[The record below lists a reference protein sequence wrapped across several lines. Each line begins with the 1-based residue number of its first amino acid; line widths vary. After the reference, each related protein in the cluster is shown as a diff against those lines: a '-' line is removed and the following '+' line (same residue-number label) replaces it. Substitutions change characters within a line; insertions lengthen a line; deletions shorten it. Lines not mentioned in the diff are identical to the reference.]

1 MGIGSINRRGLRWLA
16 WLLASLALFAMLGTT
31 AARADVTINVNTTTD
46 DTTAGNG
53 TCSMREAVL
62 YANGTAEADCAAGTA
77 TGTTTINLPAGHYV
91 IANGTLSITGATVIK
106 GSGASNTTIDAN
118 GTSEVLNVGA
128 TANLMLREV
137 TVTGGA
143 SGLVPCTGMFCLLAA
158 EAGAPGGGISNAGS
172 LTLSGSTVSNN
183 VASPG
188 SSGLLLCFTGSACQG
203 RSPAAGGNGGGI
215 YNSGGRLTISSSTIS
230 GNKTAGAAG
239 GDASSATNTSNGAAG
254 GAGGAS
260 GFGGGIY
267 NVNGTVTITNSTI
280 RNNSTGP
287 GGAGGSGS
295 PATTTGTGGNG
306 GAGGAAGSGG
316 GIESTGTGS
325 LTISGSTINA
335 NTTGAGG
342 NGGNGG
348 AGAGGSNGG
357 AAGAGGNG
365 GSGGG
370 IDSAPQV
377 TMQDSTLTGN
387 ATGRGGNPGTAAAP
401 AGAAALGG
409 ASGVGGAL
417 NQSSTGATITQST
430 VSGNTAAG
438 AAGGLNAGGSIEIEN
453 SIIASNHSGS
463 ANSNCGG
470 TMYTR
475 RGTNIFFGDNTCGTQ
490 GADPKLQPLAD
501 NGGPTQTLA
510 LAPGSS
516 AVDVVATNDCLST
529 DQRGVARPRSV
540 ACDAGAYELASPNV
554 SAVSAGATSTT
565 TASVTATVNPNFKDT
580 RVVVRYGPTTVGG
593 ATTAAQDIG
602 SANSPTSFSAR
613 LVNLKPQTTYHA
625 QVVATNDDGATSS
638 GDLRFTTT
646 NTASATLASATTRA
660 RRLSVTIV
668 CDHGNR
674 GDRCTG
680 GITVS
685 AHVTS
690 SKGKTVAVTSAKQP
704 SQKRPSKKA
713 RAKLVRLGS
722 ATYSVVTGTRKTI
735 TLTLDK
741 RGRSLLN
748 TRYKVP
754 ATLKLSGN
762 NTISRQ
768 ITFSYGRVRSPV
780 SFTWKFNRRYT
791 VAELLTI
798 SSLPAKPKVVVS
810 CHGGG
815 CPFAKKTFSLKAKAK
830 TRKLELAPK
839 LKQAHLKPKTKLQ
852 IEITAANA
860 VGKVLIFTIV
870 SNDVPKLTVS
880 CLVPGARK
888 PSACAI
894 P

>member
-1 MGIGSINRRGLRWLA
+1 MGTGTIKSWASALA
-16 WLLASLALFAMLGTT
+16 LLAALLAFAATLGTT
-31 AARADVTINVNTTTD
+31 SARADVTINVNTTTD

-53 TCSMREAVL
+53 TCSLREAIT
-62 YANGTAEADCAAGTA
+62 YADGTAEADCAAGTA

-118 GTSEVLNVGA
+118 GTTQVLNVGA
-128 TANLMLREV
+128 AANLMLRGV

-143 SGLVPCTGMFCLLAA
+143 SGLVPCTGMFCFQMAR
-158 EAGAPGGGISNAGS
+158 AGAPGGGISNAGS

-183 VASPG
+183 LASAG
-188 SSGLLLCFTGSACQG
+188 SSGVLLCFIGSACPG

-215 YNSGGRLTISSSTIS
+215 YNNGGRLTISSSTIS

-239 GDASSATNTSNGAAG
+239 GDASSATNTSNGGPG
-254 GAGGAS
+254 GTGGAS
-260 GFGGGIY
+260 GSGGGIY
-267 NVNGTVTITNSTI
+267 NVNGIVTITNSTI

-287 GGAGGSGS
+287 GGAGGNGSG
-295 PATTTGTGGNG
+295 ATTTGTGGTG
-306 GAGGAAGSGG
+306 GTGGAAGSGG

-325 LTISGSTINA
+325 LTISGSAVNA

-342 NGGNGG
+342 DGGNGG

-357 AAGAGGNG
+357 PAGAGGNG

-377 TMQDSTLTGN
+377 AIQDSTLTGN
-387 ATGRGGNPGTAAAP
+387 ATGRGGNPGTAGAP
-401 AGAAALGG
+401 AGAPALGG
-409 ASGVGGAL
+409 TSGTGGAL

-438 AAGGLNAGGSIEIEN
+438 AAGGLNAGGSIDIEN

-470 TMYTR
+470 TMYTK

-490 GADPKLQPLAD
+490 GGDPKLQPLAD

-529 DQRGVARPRSV
+529 DQRGVARPRGV
-540 ACDAGAYELASPNV
+540 ACDAGAYELASPAV

-565 TASVTATVNPNFKDT
+565 TASVTATINPNFKDT
-580 RVVVRYGPTTVGG
+580 KVLVRYGPTAAGG
-593 ATTAAQDIG
+593 TTTAAQDIG

-625 QVVATNDDGATSS
+625 QVVAANDDGTTTS

-674 GDRCTG
+674 GDRCAG
-680 GITVS
+680 RITVS

-690 SKGKTVAVTSAKQP
+690 SKGKPVAITSAKQP
-704 SQKRPSKKA
+704 SKKQ
-713 RAKLVRLGS
+713 RAKLVQLGS
-722 ATYSVVTGTRKTI
+722 ATYSIVTGNRKTI

-748 TRYKVP
+748 ARYKVP

-780 SFTWKFNRRYT
+780 SFTWKFNNRYT
-791 VAELLTI
+791 VAEQLTI
-798 SSLPAKPKVVVS
+798 SSLPAKPKVLVS
-810 CHGGG
+810 CRGGG
-815 CPFAKKTFSLKAKAK
+815 CPFAKKTFSLKAKSK
-830 TRKLELAPK
+830 TRKLQLAPK
-839 LKQAHLKPKTKLQ
+839 LKQAHLRPKARLQ

-860 VGKVLIFTIV
+860 VGKVLTFTIV
-870 SNDVPKLTVS
+870 SNDVPKLAVS

-888 PSACAI
+888 PTACAS

>member
-1 MGIGSINRRGLRWLA
+1 MRTGTIKRWASALA
-16 WLLASLALFAMLGTT
+16 LLAALLAFAATLGTT

-53 TCSMREAVL
+53 TCSLREAIT
-62 YANGTAEADCAAGTA
+62 YADGTAEADCAAGTA

-91 IANGTLSITGATVIK
+91 IANGALSITGATVIK

-118 GTSEVLNVGA
+118 GTTQVLNVGA
-128 TANLMLREV
+128 AANLMLRGV

-143 SGLVPCTGMFCLLAA
+143 SGLVPCTGMFCFQMAR
-158 EAGAPGGGISNAGS
+158 AGAPGGGISNAGS

-183 VASPG
+183 LASAG
-188 SSGLLLCFTGSACQG
+188 SSGVLLCFIGSACPG

-215 YNSGGRLTISSSTIS
+215 YNNGGRLTISSSTIS

-239 GDASSATNTSNGAAG
+239 GDASSATNTSNGGPG
-254 GAGGAS
+254 GTGGAS
-260 GFGGGIY
+260 GSGGGIY
-267 NVNGTVTITNSTI
+267 NVNGIVTITNSTI

-287 GGAGGSGS
+287 GGAGGNGSG
-295 PATTTGTGGNG
+295 ATTTGTGGTG
-306 GAGGAAGSGG
+306 GTGGAAGSGG

-342 NGGNGG
+342 DGGNGG

-357 AAGAGGNG
+357 PAGAGGNG

-377 TMQDSTLTGN
+377 AIQDSTLTGN
-387 ATGRGGNPGTAAAP
+387 ATGRGGNPGTAGAP
-401 AGAAALGG
+401 AGAPALGG
-409 ASGVGGAL
+409 TSGTGGAL

-438 AAGGLNAGGSIEIEN
+438 AAGGLNAGGSIDIEN

-470 TMYTR
+470 TMYTK

-490 GADPKLQPLAD
+490 GGDPKLQPLAD

-529 DQRGVARPRSV
+529 DQRGVGRPRGV
-540 ACDAGAYELASPNV
+540 ACDAGAYELASPTV

-565 TASVTATVNPNFKDT
+565 TASVTATINPNFKDT
-580 RVVVRYGPTTVGG
+580 KVLVRYGPTAAGG
-593 ATTAAQDIG
+593 TTTAAQDIG

-625 QVVATNDDGATSS
+625 QVVAANDDGTTTS

-674 GDRCTG
+674 GDRCAG
-680 GITVS
+680 RITVS

-690 SKGKTVAVTSAKQP
+690 SKGKPVAITSAKQP
-704 SQKRPSKKA
+704 SKKQ
-713 RAKLVRLGS
+713 RAKLVQLGS
-722 ATYSVVTGTRKTI
+722 ATYSIVTGNRKTI

-748 TRYKVP
+748 ARYKVP

-780 SFTWKFNRRYT
+780 SFTWKFNNRYT
-791 VAELLTI
+791 VAEQLTI
-798 SSLPAKPKVVVS
+798 SSLPAKPKVLVS
-810 CHGGG
+810 CRGGG
-815 CPFAKKTFSLKAKAK
+815 CPFAKKTFSLKAKSK
-830 TRKLELAPK
+830 TRKLQLAPK
-839 LKQAHLKPKTKLQ
+839 LKQAHLRPKARLQ

-860 VGKVLIFTIV
+860 VGKVLTFTIV
-870 SNDVPKLTVS
+870 SNDVPKLAVS

-888 PSACAI
+888 PTACAS